1 MKRILI
7 CLLCGFL
14 ALPLFAARSLKVV
27 VEAGDFERQDCV
39 VSVSVPGW
47 DVDRKSGVVM
57 FEKVGKKKKP
67 VKCQVIWKDDKTP
80 VLYWVLDG
88 ITPSGES
95 REFVIQQKKGSAGTG
110 TMKVEDTGKALVLK
124 QNGSEILQLCNCFP
138 ACRSGFVLSA

>member
-80 VLYWVLDG
+80 VLYWVLDRNDEG
-88 ITPSGES
+88 GRYGES
-95 REFVIQQKKGSAGTG
+95 I
-110 TMKVEDTGKALVLK
+110 
-124 QNGSEILQLCNCFP
+124 
-138 ACRSGFVLSA
+138 GFEAEW

>member
-47 DVDRKSGVVM
+47 DVDRETGSGYV
-57 FEKVGKKKKP
+57 
-67 VKCQVIWKDDKTP
+67 
-80 VLYWVLDG
+80 
-88 ITPSGES
+88 
-95 REFVIQQKKGSAGTG
+95 
-110 TMKVEDTGKALVLK
+110 
-124 QNGSEILQLCNCFP
+124 
-138 ACRSGFVLSA
+138 